1 MNGLS
6 GAYPRNF
13 SNFTH
18 NDEHDTILG
27 KYHLS
32 TMILGGTKQCSVGNG
47 TPSRNLLTHRSRETR
62 NSRERD
68 IGHARASSRAHTH
81 AYKSRCTI

>member
-18 NDEHDTILG
+18 NDEHDTILS

-32 TMILGGTKQCSVGNG
+32 NND
-47 TPSRNLLTHRSRETR
+47 PSRDETMLSR
-62 NSRERD
+62 
-68 IGHARASSRAHTH
+68 
-81 AYKSRCTI
+81 